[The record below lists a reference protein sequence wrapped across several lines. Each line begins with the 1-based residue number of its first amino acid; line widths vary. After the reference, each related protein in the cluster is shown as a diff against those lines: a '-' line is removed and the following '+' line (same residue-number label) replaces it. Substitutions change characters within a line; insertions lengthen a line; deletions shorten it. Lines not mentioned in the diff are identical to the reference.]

1 MISLIKKIL
10 IILIM
15 PDYKARLYRI
25 FTEEDLESKKSKVQS
40 LVKIFLKK
48 NKINNKKK
56 ILIIPSWYPTTN
68 NPHIGTFFREQSLLM
83 TSKYDVRIL
92 FGQPKENLNELF
104 TKSCDDLISL
114 PEELLFNYK
123 VDAKNNEYITLSNM
137 FSSYNVIL
145 NELTCQGWKPDLIH
159 AHCSVYGGIVANYLG
174 KSHNIPT
181 MITEHQVFLLN
192 NYSKLLQDKI
202 FNALEETNFV
212 GAVST
217 DKMKFI
223 LMHGIKCNPVVLGN
237 MVDDS
242 IFKIKHKKRKNKKF
256 NILIVAGASFIKDLP
271 TFFYSIKEL
280 IDKNHNNIHA
290 KIVGNGTWGNEN
302 YSELIK
308 KLKLEKYCTFVDI
321 VERKEMPKFYQE
333 SDVFVSTSIAEGF
346 QVSILE
352 AMACGKPVVSTSHG
366 GAEDIISPENGI
378 IVKIRD
384 YKSIAEALI
393 NIKTGKFTYNSEII
407 RSTVVSQYGRKA
419 FRKKISKIYDS
430 LIKK

>member
-1 MISLIKKIL
+1 
-10 IILIM
+10 
-15 PDYKARLYRI
+15 
-25 FTEEDLESKKSKVQS
+25 
-40 LVKIFLKK
+40 
-48 NKINNKKK
+48 
-56 ILIIPSWYPTTN
+56 
-68 NPHIGTFFREQSLLM
+68 M

-92 FGQPKENLNELF
+92 FGQPKENLGELF
-104 TKSCDDLISL
+104 TKSCDDLITP
-114 PEELLFNYK
+114 PEGILFNYK
-123 VDAKNNEYITLSNM
+123 VDTKKNEGANLNNM
-137 FSSYNVIL
+137 FSSYNIIV
-145 NELTCQGWKPDLIH
+145 NELISKGWKPDLIH
-159 AHCSVYGGIVANYLG
+159 AHCSANGGVIANYLG
-174 KSHNIPT
+174 NNHNIPT
-181 MITEHQVFLLN
+181 MITEHQMFLLN
-192 NYSKLLQDKI
+192 NYSIMLQNMI
-202 FNALEETNFV
+202 FKALEDTNFV

-280 IDKNHNNIHA
+280 VNRNHKDIHA
-290 KIVGNGTWGNEN
+290 KIVGNGIWGGES
-302 YSELIK
+302 YSELVK
-308 KLKLEKYCTFVDI
+308 KLKLEKYCTFIDI
-321 VERKEMPKFYQE
+321 VERKEMPNFYQE

-393 NIKTGKFTYNSEII
+393 NIKTGKVIYNSEII
-407 RSTVVSQYGRKA
+407 RSTVVSQYGKVA